1 MKALK
6 LFAAAAVVSLAA
18 AQCASS
24 YGTGG
29 RSASAPNPMLNFSS
43 MVSGIFRGSTP
54 GNALTLDIQNTGFVA
69 ATNSFNLFMTAS
81 GRYQGTNVRD
91 VGVLHVENKG
101 QNVDI
106 TYIPHFDPT
115 VSGLSPEATRFTP
128 EELNSA
134 CNFVLAPRGDG
145 YAGETVGSTSCV
157 RAIHGVTGK
166 WTIEVEP
173 GAIRLRNVDS
183 GETLRFQR
191 ASR

>member
-1 MKALK
+1 MKTLR
-6 LFAAAAVVSLAA
+6 LIAAAAVVSLAA
-18 AQCASS
+18 VRCASS

-29 RSASAPNPMLNFSS
+29 SASTPNPMLNFSS
-43 MVSGIFRGSTP
+43 MLSGIFHGSTP
-54 GNALTLDIQNTGFVA
+54 GNSLTLDIQNTGFVA
-69 ATNSFNLFMTAS
+69 APNSVNLFMTAS

-91 VGVLHVENKG
+91 EGVLHVENKG

-145 YAGETVGSTSCV
+145 YAGETVGSTSCA

-173 GAIRLRNVDS
+173 GAIRLRSVDS